1 MGIRGFK
8 KEDGGIKNE
17 RIRDEYEGSRDIENA
32 RIMNDYKVMLGWGW
46 RCKGN
51 WEWEDQGWEWCNV
64 GMKMKV

>member
-32 RIMNDYKVMLGWGW
+32 RIMNDYKVMLG
-46 RCKGN
+46 
-51 WEWEDQGWEWCNV
+51 
-64 GMKMKV
+64 